1 MYKNICWYYW
11 KKKIHPRAVYLNIF
25 TKYKSS
31 GEFTKSITTA
41 LIHNYNVISAHKS
54 GVFFIPTP
62 TAVGHQTRNKPG
74 ARTPHGR
81 AHRSPFNEKACRLY
95 ALK

>member
-1 MYKNICWYYW
+1 MYKNVCWHYW

-54 GVFFIPTP
+54 GVFFLFRLQQRSAIRLEISPEHARPTDAH
-62 TAVGHQTRNKPG
+62 TG
-74 ARTPHGR
+74 ALLMKKHV
-81 AHRSPFNEKACRLY
+81 ACMR
-95 ALK
+95 